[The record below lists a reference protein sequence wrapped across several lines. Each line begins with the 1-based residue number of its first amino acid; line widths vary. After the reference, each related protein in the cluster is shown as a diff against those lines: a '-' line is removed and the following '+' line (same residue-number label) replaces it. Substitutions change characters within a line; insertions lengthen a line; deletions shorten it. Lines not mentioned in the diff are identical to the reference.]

1 MKKVKNFKEEASKY
15 LRSRSIATINENT
28 ISNLEEHFNERID
41 ELAELRN
48 TENDSLGIITDLFD
62 FIDFDKRK
70 IVITEDNKKD
80 MKAVFYLL
88 QNKIVE
94 SS

>member
-1 MKKVKNFKEEASKY
+1 MKKVKKIFKEEASKY

-70 IVITEDNKKD
+70 IVITEDNKR
-80 MKAVFYLL
+80 
-88 QNKIVE
+88 I
-94 SS
+94 